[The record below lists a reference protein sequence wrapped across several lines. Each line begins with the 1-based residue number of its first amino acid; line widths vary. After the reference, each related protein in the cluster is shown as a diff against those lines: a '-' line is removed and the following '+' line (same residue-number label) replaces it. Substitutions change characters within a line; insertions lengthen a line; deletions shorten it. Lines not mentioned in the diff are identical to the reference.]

1 MGSSSITLRFGFACV
16 FLESS
21 FDAMRPGRMT
31 AEFDVRAD
39 GRRLLIPLRMANA
52 EEHKAAGNEHF
63 KSGRYDDAVASFTLA
78 IEADGTNHV
87 YYSNRS
93 AAYAAAE
100 RWTEALAD
108 AEKTTEMKPDWAKGY
123 ARKGAA
129 LFGMRELERAKE
141 AYEEGLKRE
150 PENAMLKSGLDDVAM
165 VMSRKAANDD
175 GMSQIGNMFRS
186 PDLMGKLATN
196 PATRG
201 YLNQPDFMTMLQE
214 VQRDPNAL
222 TKHLQDQRMMNVLSV
237 AMGVK
242 VMSGE
247 DAEKEFEAHEADSK
261 PSQPAPA
268 AAAPA
273 PEPVPEQKAPEPEVS
288 AERKAAL
295 EAKEAGN
302 AAYKKRDF
310 DTAIANYDKAITLDP
325 EDISFVNNRAAANL
339 EKGDYDACI
348 ADCNSAIEKGRSI
361 RADYT
366 IIAKAMTR
374 KGNALV
380 KQGKLEEAIDA
391 YQRSLTEHRTAD
403 TLKRL
408 NETEKALKD
417 ATKAAYLDPVKGE
430 EARERGNAFFKD
442 QKFPEAVKEY
452 SEAIARNPDDHKA
465 YSNRSASYTKLAAFN
480 EALKDADKCIELDP
494 TFVKG
499 YTRKGHVQFF
509 TKQYD
514 EAVETY
520 NEGLKHDPNNEE
532 LKDGLRRCHMEINK
546 AATGQL
552 SEQELKERQERAM
565 QNPEIQAI
573 LTDPVMRQVL
583 EDMSTNPKAAAEH
596 QKNPM
601 IMAKVQKLISAGI
614 VQVR

>member
-1 MGSSSITLRFGFACV
+1 
-16 FLESS
+16 
-21 FDAMRPGRMT
+21 MT
-31 AEFDVRAD
+31 
-39 GRRLLIPLRMANA
+39 NA

-63 KSGRYDDAVASFTLA
+63 KCGRYDEAVASFTLA

-93 AAYAAAE
+93 AAHAAAE
-100 RWTEALAD
+100 RWTDALAD

-150 PENAMLKSGLDDVAM
+150 PDNAMLKSGLDDVAM

-175 GMSQIGNMFRS
+175 GMNQIGNMFRS

-196 PATRG
+196 PATRD
-201 YLNQPDFMTMLQE
+201 YLNQPDFMAMLQE

-242 VMSGE
+242 VMRGE
-247 DAEKEFEAHEADSK
+247 DAEKEFGAHEADSK

-268 AAAPA
+268 AAAA
-273 PEPVPEQKAPEPEVS
+273 PEPAPEQKAPEPEIS

-380 KQGKLEEAIDA
+380 KQGKLEEAIDV

-403 TLKRL
+403 ALKRL
-408 NETEKALKD
+408 NDTEKALKD
-417 ATKAAYLDPVKGE
+417 AKQAAYLDPVKGE

-583 EDMSTNPKAAAEH
+583 EDMSTNPTAAAEH

>member
-1 MGSSSITLRFGFACV
+1 
-16 FLESS
+16 
-21 FDAMRPGRMT
+21 MT
-31 AEFDVRAD
+31 DVRRTTE
-39 GRRLLIPLRMANA
+39 GRTTTMANA

-63 KSGRYDDAVASFTLA
+63 KSGRYDEAVASFTLA

-93 AAYAAAE
+93 AAHAAAE

-150 PENAMLKSGLDDVAM
+150 PDNAMLKSGLDDVAM

-175 GMSQIGNMFRS
+175 GMNQIGNMFRS

-196 PATRG
+196 PATRD
-201 YLNQPDFMTMLQE
+201 YLNQPDFMAMLQE

-242 VMSGE
+242 VMRGE
-247 DAEKEFEAHEADSK
+247 DAEKEFGAHEADSK

-268 AAAPA
+268 AAPA
-273 PEPVPEQKAPEPEVS
+273 SEPVPEQKAPEPEVS

-380 KQGKLEEAIDA
+380 KQGKLEEAIDV

-408 NETEKALKD
+408 NDTEKALKD
-417 ATKAAYLDPVKGE
+417 ATQAAYLDPVKGE

>member
-1 MGSSSITLRFGFACV
+1 
-16 FLESS
+16 
-21 FDAMRPGRMT
+21 
-31 AEFDVRAD
+31 
-39 GRRLLIPLRMANA
+39 MANA

-63 KSGRYDDAVASFTLA
+63 KCGRYDEAVASFTLA

-93 AAYAAAE
+93 AAHAAAE
-100 RWTEALAD
+100 RWTDALAD

-150 PENAMLKSGLDDVAM
+150 PDNAMLKSGLDDVAM

-175 GMSQIGNMFRS
+175 GMNQIGNMFRS

-196 PATRG
+196 PATRD
-201 YLNQPDFMTMLQE
+201 YLNQPDFMAMLQE

-242 VMSGE
+242 VMRGE
-247 DAEKEFEAHEADSK
+247 DAEKEFGAHEADSK

-268 AAAPA
+268 AAAA
-273 PEPVPEQKAPEPEVS
+273 PEPAPEQKAPEPEIS

-380 KQGKLEEAIDA
+380 KQGKLEEAIDV

-403 TLKRL
+403 ALKRL
-408 NETEKALKD
+408 NDTEKALKD
-417 ATKAAYLDPVKGE
+417 AKQAAYLDPVKGE

-583 EDMSTNPKAAAEH
+583 EDMSTNPTAAAEH

>member
-1 MGSSSITLRFGFACV
+1 
-16 FLESS
+16 
-21 FDAMRPGRMT
+21 
-31 AEFDVRAD
+31 
-39 GRRLLIPLRMANA
+39 MANA

-63 KSGRYDDAVASFTLA
+63 KCGRYDEAVASFTLA

-93 AAYAAAE
+93 AAHAAAE
-100 RWTEALAD
+100 RWTDALAD

-150 PENAMLKSGLDDVAM
+150 PDNAMLKSGLDDVAM

-175 GMSQIGNMFRS
+175 GMNQIGNMFRS

-196 PATRG
+196 PATRD
-201 YLNQPDFMTMLQE
+201 YLNQPDFMAMLQE

-242 VMSGE
+242 VMRGE
-247 DAEKEFEAHEADSK
+247 DAEKEFGAHEADSK

-268 AAAPA
+268 AAPA
-273 PEPVPEQKAPEPEVS
+273 SEPVPEQKAPEPEVS

-380 KQGKLEEAIDA
+380 KQGKLEEAIDV

-408 NETEKALKD
+408 NDTEKALKD
-417 ATKAAYLDPVKGE
+417 ATQAAYLDPVKGE

>member
-1 MGSSSITLRFGFACV
+1 
-16 FLESS
+16 
-21 FDAMRPGRMT
+21 
-31 AEFDVRAD
+31 
-39 GRRLLIPLRMANA
+39 MANA

-63 KSGRYDDAVASFTLA
+63 KSGRYDEAVASFTLA

-93 AAYAAAE
+93 AAHAAAE

-150 PENAMLKSGLDDVAM
+150 PDNAMLKSGLDDVAM

-175 GMSQIGNMFRS
+175 GMNQIGNMFRS

-196 PATRG
+196 PATRD
-201 YLNQPDFMTMLQE
+201 YLNQPDFMAMLQE

-242 VMSGE
+242 VMRGE
-247 DAEKEFEAHEADSK
+247 DAEKEFGAHEADSK
-261 PSQPAPA
+261 PSQPAP

-380 KQGKLEEAIDA
+380 KQGKLEEAIDV

-408 NETEKALKD
+408 NDTEKALKD
-417 ATKAAYLDPVKGE
+417 ATQAAYLDPVKGE

>member
-1 MGSSSITLRFGFACV
+1 
-16 FLESS
+16 
-21 FDAMRPGRMT
+21 
-31 AEFDVRAD
+31 
-39 GRRLLIPLRMANA
+39 MANA

-63 KSGRYDDAVASFTLA
+63 KSGRYDEAVASFTLA

-93 AAYAAAE
+93 AAHAAAE

-108 AEKTTEMKPDWAKGY
+108 AEKTTKMKPDWAKGY

-150 PENAMLKSGLDDVAM
+150 PDNAMLKSGLDDVAM

-175 GMSQIGNMFRS
+175 GMNQIGNMFRS

-196 PATRG
+196 PATRD
-201 YLNQPDFMTMLQE
+201 YLNQPDFMAMLQE

-242 VMSGE
+242 VMRGE
-247 DAEKEFEAHEADSK
+247 DAEKEFGAHEADSK

-268 AAAPA
+268 AAPA
-273 PEPVPEQKAPEPEVS
+273 SEPVPEQKAPEPEVS

-380 KQGKLEEAIDA
+380 KQGKLEEAIDV

-408 NETEKALKD
+408 NDTEKALKD
-417 ATKAAYLDPVKGE
+417 ATQAAYLDPVKGE

>member
-1 MGSSSITLRFGFACV
+1 
-16 FLESS
+16 
-21 FDAMRPGRMT
+21 
-31 AEFDVRAD
+31 
-39 GRRLLIPLRMANA
+39 MANA

-63 KSGRYDDAVASFTLA
+63 KSGRYDEAVASFTLA

-93 AAYAAAE
+93 AAHAAAE

-150 PENAMLKSGLDDVAM
+150 PDNAMLKSGLDDVAM

-175 GMSQIGNMFRS
+175 GMNQIGNMFRS

-196 PATRG
+196 PATRD
-201 YLNQPDFMTMLQE
+201 YLNQPDFMAMLQE

-242 VMSGE
+242 VMRGE
-247 DAEKEFEAHEADSK
+247 DAEKEFGAHEADSK

-268 AAAPA
+268 AAPA
-273 PEPVPEQKAPEPEVS
+273 SEPVPEQKAPEPEVS

-380 KQGKLEEAIDA
+380 KQGKLEEAIDV

-408 NETEKALKD
+408 NDTEKALKD
-417 ATKAAYLDPVKGE
+417 ATQAAYLDPVKGE

>member
-1 MGSSSITLRFGFACV
+1 
-16 FLESS
+16 
-21 FDAMRPGRMT
+21 
-31 AEFDVRAD
+31 
-39 GRRLLIPLRMANA
+39 MANA

-63 KSGRYDDAVASFTLA
+63 KCGRYDEAVASFTLA

-93 AAYAAAE
+93 AAHAAAE
-100 RWTEALAD
+100 RWTDALAD

-141 AYEEGLKRE
+141 AYEEGLKSE
-150 PENAMLKSGLDDVAM
+150 PDNVMLKSGLDDVAM

-175 GMSQIGNMFRS
+175 GMNQIGNMFRS

-196 PATRG
+196 PATRD
-201 YLNQPDFMTMLQE
+201 YLNQPDFMAMLQE

-242 VMSGE
+242 VMRGE
-247 DAEKEFEAHEADSK
+247 DAEKEFGAHEADSK

-268 AAAPA
+268 AAAAAAPA
-273 PEPVPEQKAPEPEVS
+273 PEPAQEQKAPEPEVS

-408 NETEKALKD
+408 NDTEKALKD
-417 ATKAAYLDPVKGE
+417 ATQAAYLDPVKGE